1 MRLPSR
7 LHIKASREFARI
19 KKEGS
24 TQPGR
29 FLVVSVLRDSA
40 EAGFRFGLVTTRKIG
55 GAVVRNRV
63 RRLFRE
69 VIRDS
74 QDRLVPGLLVVII
87 ARWRSPDATLE
98 ELKRDWLKTAAR
110 AGILRAEKP

>member
-29 FLVVSVLRDSA
+29 FLVVSVVRDAA
-40 EAGFRFGLVTTRKIG
+40 EVGFRFGLVTTRKIG
-55 GAVVRNRV
+55 GAVARNRV

-74 QDRLVPGLLVVII
+74 QDRLVPGLLVVLI
-87 ARWRSPDATLE
+87 ARWRAPEATLE
-98 ELKRDWLKTAAR
+98 ELKRDWLKTATR